1 RLQDRFAGVLVDD
14 VGAQVGEVDSGV
26 VPVAVD
32 VAAEVVDA
40 LVELVVADRGDLD
53 AHGVERFDG
62 RLVAERGGEEG
73 AGADEVAG
81 GDGGAVALAFAGL
94 GEVGGEVLGAAR
106 GHFGAVLV
114 GVGEALVRFE
124 AAVEVVDGEQLEV
137 VLSPVAVVEPVAR
150 SCFGVPGGAGE
161 GGGRQ
166 RGRGGRGE
174 AALPSHGG
182 QWRSRFHRG
191 GAGLTAPAADRC
203 WDDRVREYNITDGQ

>member
-1 RLQDRFAGVLVDD
+1 
-14 VGAQVGEVDSGV
+14 
-26 VPVAVD
+26 
-32 VAAEVVDA
+32 
-40 LVELVVADRGDLD
+40 
-53 AHGVERFDG
+53 
-62 RLVAERGGEEG
+62 
-73 AGADEVAG
+73 
-81 GDGGAVALAFAGL
+81 
-94 GEVGGEVLGAAR
+94 LGAAR

-137 VLSPVAVVEPVAR
+137 DLAPVAVVVPGAR
-150 SCFGVPGGAGE
+150 SRFGGPGGDGE

-203 WDDRVREYNITDGQ
+203 WDDRVREYNITDGQGREKASSALRVFFIIMPSDGAPPAVPHSGSSGSYSNLLGD